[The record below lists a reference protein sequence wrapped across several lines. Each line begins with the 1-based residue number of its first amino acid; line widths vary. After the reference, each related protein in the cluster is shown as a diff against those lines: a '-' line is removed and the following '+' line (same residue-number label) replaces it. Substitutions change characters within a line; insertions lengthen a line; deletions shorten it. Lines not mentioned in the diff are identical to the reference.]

1 MTDQKET
8 LTFNPDEIPCQEISD
23 PAVLS
28 KTPLV
33 SVHMITYNHEP
44 YIAKAIE
51 GVLMQETDFP
61 IELIIGEDCSTDR
74 TAEIV
79 IEYQKKHPDIIRVI
93 TSDKNVGAHKN
104 GWRAEKACRG
114 KYVAYCEGD
123 DFWIH
128 PKKLQMQVDYLESH
142 SECGLVHGDIDRLH
156 QKTGHVEQGVKTA
169 RGIGFHDVA
178 DAFNGILL
186 GTYVVFTCT
195 ACVRRSLLEEVR
207 TAEEYLLTNSEIKQ
221 GDLPRWLYI
230 SNISDVHYFAEVL
243 ATYRVL
249 AESASHSKSRDKG
262 LIFAESSKRVRRH
275 FAEKYGCADNVRGIV
290 EEMYVSCVLNAA
302 YHNSDG
308 DAARHAFQAL
318 RESGHRLSVLQW
330 AYYLGGSYKFL
341 KIVSL
346 PFLVMRRVWLRLKK
360 RELWRKH
367 GAKLADPT
375 ALDAGDHGSN
385 HARNRLR
392 CL

>member
-44 YIAKAIE
+44 YIAEAIE

-79 IEYQKKHPDIIRVI
+79 IEYQKKHPDIIRII

-128 PKKLQMQVDYLESH
+128 PKKLQMQVDYLEAH
-142 SECGLVHGDIDRLH
+142 PECGLVDSDYRVVD
-156 QKTGHVEQGVKTA
+156 QKGKIMCESINAQYA
-169 RGIGFHDVA
+169 RNQNLTE
-178 DAFNGILL
+178 DAFSQILMAERGV
-186 GTYVVFTCT
+186 GTLSVC
-195 ACVRRSLLEEVR
+195 A
-207 TAEEYLLTNSEIKQ
+207 
-221 GDLPRWLYI
+221 
-230 SNISDVHYFAEVL
+230 
-243 ATYRVL
+243 
-249 AESASHSKSRDKG
+249 
-262 LIFAESSKRVRRH
+262 RRH
-275 FAEKYGCADNVRGIV
+275 
-290 EEMYVSCVLNAA
+290 
-302 YHNSDG
+302 
-308 DAARHAFQAL
+308 
-318 RESGHRLSVLQW
+318 
-330 AYYLGGSYKFL
+330 
-341 KIVSL
+341 
-346 PFLVMRRVWLRLKK
+346 
-360 RELWRKH
+360 
-367 GAKLADPT
+367 
-375 ALDAGDHGSN
+375 
-385 HARNRLR
+385 
-392 CL
+392 